1 MKSLAISIA
10 MIGSIGVPAFASEM
24 SVEITSFVRAGLRT
38 RSAELCGKVLN
49 MDQPW
54 VVAKVKVD
62 AKDKNPG
69 YYNALVGSEAKFCVN
84 VVTHGGSAEISL
96 ASLDGE
102 VLSPPMKSNF
112 ETQKGN
118 KQ

>member
-1 MKSLAISIA
+1 MKYLKIVAA
-10 MIGSIGVPAFASEM
+10 VIGIVGSPALASEM
-24 SVEITSFVRAGLRT
+24 SVEITSYIGAGLRT

-84 VVTHGGSAEISL
+84 VVTHGGDAEVSI
-96 ASLDGE
+96 ASLSGE
-102 VLSPPMKSNF
+102 VLAPQVDSKF
-112 ETQKGN
+112 QKTER
-118 KQ
+118 K